1 MTLIRITRWR
11 LKPSKDGWMDVYSK
25 GRWKFV
31 LKFQDLV
38 LTMTHLMVMI
48 VTIIWSWIWRKLEI
62 SLKLWNQR
70 FFLLQNF
77 CMIWIYFQ
85 DLKWTL
91 LEIYCRPERRFLAF
105 VIMSLWSLCCIIS
118 WIINDLIK
126 HKQYL
131 APSCVLCA
139 AVYLVATAVYG
150 SSW

>member
-11 LKPSKDGWMDVYSK
+11 LKPSKDGWMDVYTK

-77 CMIWIYFQ
+77 VWYEYIF
-85 DLKWTL
+85 KWTL
-91 LEIYCRPERRFLAF
+91 LEIYFRPERRFLAF

-131 APSCVLCA
+131 VLSCVLCA
-139 AVYLVATAVYG
+139 AVYSDYLVATAVYG

>member
-1 MTLIRITRWR
+1 M
-11 LKPSKDGWMDVYSK
+11 DGWMFTQKEGESLYLNS
-25 GRWKFV
+25 R
-31 LKFQDLV
+31 DLV

-62 SLKLWNQR
+62 SLKLWNQL

-131 APSCVLCA
+131 APSCVLRA
-139 AVYLVATAVYG
+139 AVYLVATAIYG